1 MSKVIEIEDHRMR
14 RMKTSVIEIPVA
26 DIDADPGQPRRQF
39 THRDLEELAESIKKD
54 GLMQPITIRP
64 NGARWMIVAGERRWR
79 AHLLAG
85 LGTIKSLVND
95 DGDPLRIRTLSIIEN
110 LHRKDLNVIEE
121 SDALAEL
128 QKTRGGIDEAEVAK
142 IIGKPWTFVRDR
154 LKLQKLSAAMREGVV
169 HGAISPAQA
178 LHLTKI
184 NHQNQMLAFK
194 KAGSM
199 NLNHWWLLVDAMAQ
213 NEQQTQLFD
222 TGNTDEQKHR
232 REITSKYDELMA
244 RVESLV
250 IRSFKSDEVA
260 VLSSVLDGDT
270 ELRAQRLDIIMAH
283 LRRIREALNRA
294 KATQQALSLLD

>member
-1 MSKVIEIEDHRMR
+1 MLQTEVL
-14 RMKTSVIEIPVA
+14 EIPVSA
-26 DIDADPGQPRRQF
+26 IDPDPGQPRRQF
-39 THRDLEELAESIKKD
+39 THRDLEELAESIRKD
-54 GLMQPITIRP
+54 GLMQPITVRP
-64 NGARWMIVAGERRWR
+64 TGERFMIIAGERRWR
-79 AHLLAG
+79 AHQLAAIE
-85 LGTIKSLVND
+85 TIRAMLCD

-128 QKTRGGIDEAEVAK
+128 QKSRGIEETEIAK

-154 LKLQKLSAAMREGVV
+154 LKLQKLSADMREGVV

-184 NHQNQMLAFK
+184 SHQNQMIAFK
-194 KAGSM
+194 KAAGM
-199 NLNHWWLLVDAMAQ
+199 NLNHWWLLVDALLEA
-213 NEQQTQLFD
+213 EQQTSLFD
-222 TGNTDEQKHR
+222 TGSSAEQKHR
-232 REITSKYDELMA
+232 REITSKYDAMIE
-244 RVESLV
+244 RVESLI

-270 ELRAQRLDIIMAH
+270 SLRAQRLDIIMAH